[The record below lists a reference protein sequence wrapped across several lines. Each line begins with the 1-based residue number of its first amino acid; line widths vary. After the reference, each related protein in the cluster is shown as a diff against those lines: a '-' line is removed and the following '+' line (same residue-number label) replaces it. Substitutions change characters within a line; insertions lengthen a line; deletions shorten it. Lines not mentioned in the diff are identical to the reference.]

1 LELTLEE
8 KMDLVIAR
16 LEEIEKKLTNMYTE
30 LEKQTMMTQ
39 DDHCSY
45 NAKLEDYNDGYYP
58 YS

>member
-1 LELTLEE
+1 MTLEE

-16 LEEIEKKLTNMYTE
+16 LEEIEKKIAITYTE
-30 LEKQTMMTQ
+30 SEKQTMMTQ

-45 NAKLEDYNDGYYP
+45 DAKLEAYNDGYYP

>member
-1 LELTLEE
+1 MTLEE

-16 LEEIEKKLTNMYTE
+16 LDEIEKKLANTYTE
-30 LEKQTMMTQ
+30 SEKQTMMTQ

-45 NAKLEDYNDGYYP
+45 NATLEEYNDGYYP

>member
-1 LELTLEE
+1 MTLEE

-16 LEEIEKKLTNMYTE
+16 LDDIEKKLANTYTE
-30 LEKQTMMTQ
+30 SQKQTMMTQ

-45 NAKLEDYNDGYYP
+45 NTKLEDYNDGYYP

>member
-1 LELTLEE
+1 MTLEE

-16 LEEIEKKLTNMYTE
+16 LDE
-30 LEKQTMMTQ
+30 LEKKIKYTESEKRTMTTQ

-45 NAKLEDYNDGYYP
+45 DATLEAYNDGYYP